1 MTELEF
7 VERLAVGLGCGV
19 MIGLERQWRQRMA
32 GLRTTAL
39 VATGACLFVILSDV
53 HSDAPNADRI
63 AAQVV
68 TGVGFLGAGVI
79 IRDGLGIRGLNTAAT
94 LWCAAAVGSLPGA
107 GFFLFAAVGSIAIVL
122 ANLILRAL
130 ARRVD
135 QRTGMAAET
144 ETTYEF
150 RAVCRASDEAH
161 VRALLV
167 QALAGSA
174 FILRGLSSQDIYGGD
189 GSGRVQVDALL
200 TCLGADQ
207 PRLEQAVSRLSL
219 EQGVSAVSWRVKD
232 PASVGADGEENVD
245 GEAPASGRGL
255 FPFIGSPR
263 A

>member
-1 MTELEF
+1 MPCSADASGRPDASITGRMNDF
-7 VERLAVGLGCGV
+7 V
-19 MIGLERQWRQRMA
+19 A

-39 VATGACLFVILSDV
+39 VATGAFLFVILSDV
-53 HSDAPNADRI
+53 HSDAPNADRV

-68 TGVGFLGAGVI
+68 IGVGFLGAGVI
-79 IRDGLGIRGLNTAAT
+79 IRDGLGISGLNTAAT

-107 GFFLFAAVGSIAIVL
+107 GFILFAAVGSIAIVL

-135 QRTGMAAET
+135 QRTGIAAET
-144 ETTYEF
+144 ETRNEF

-167 QALAGSA
+167 QALAVSA
-174 FILRGLSSQDIYGGD
+174 FILRGMSSQDIYVGDGGNGGD

-200 TCLGADQ
+200 TGLGADQ

-219 EQGVSAVSWRVKD
+219 EPGVSAVSWRVKD
-232 PASVGADGEENVD
+232 PASVGVDGEESVD

-255 FPFIGSPR
+255 FPFIGSAR
-263 A
+263 T